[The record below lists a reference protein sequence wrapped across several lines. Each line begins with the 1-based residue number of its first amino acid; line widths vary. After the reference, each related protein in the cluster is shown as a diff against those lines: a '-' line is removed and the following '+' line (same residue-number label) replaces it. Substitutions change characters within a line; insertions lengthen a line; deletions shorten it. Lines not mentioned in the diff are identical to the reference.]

1 MVNQIYSNEKKI
13 KRIHQIVE
21 QLAQKSNWKM
31 PIFSQNYSLRKIH
44 REQDMKGKG

>member
-1 MVNQIYSNEKKI
+1 MVNQIYSNEKKKK

-31 PIFSQNYSLRKIH
+31 QKDFQTYFQNKID
-44 REQDMKGKG
+44 REQGM